1 MKILITGASGFIGSF
16 MVEEALN
23 RGFETYA
30 GVRKTSSKRY
40 LQDEHIKFVDLNFA
54 DTAVLAKQLRALGKF
69 DYIIHNAG
77 VTKCQNKGD
86 FDRVNFGYTRNLV
99 DALIQADVMPD
110 KFLFMSSLSAFGSG
124 SEVTFEPMRLA
135 DTPRP
140 NTAYGTSKLKAER
153 HIQSLSNVPYLFLRP
168 TGVYG
173 PRETDYFVFNQTI
186 NRGIEPSM
194 GFDTQYLTFIYVKD
208 LVRAALDALA
218 SNIVRKAYF
227 VADGQVYT
235 NEEYAAIVKN
245 ILGKKRVLKLRTPL
259 FLVKFISAFLETVCG
274 WFGKTPTLNR
284 DKYNILSAKNWKC
297 ETEPLEKDFNFKAE
311 YDLERGMREA
321 IEWYKKEKW
330 LK

>member
-23 RGFETYA
+23 RGFETFA
-30 GVRKTSSKRY
+30 GIRATSSKKY
-40 LQDEHIKFVDLNFA
+40 LQDERIQFA
-54 DTAVLAKQLRALGKF
+54 DLDFTDTTVLAKQLRALGRF

-86 FDRVNFGYTRNLV
+86 FDRVNFGYTRNFV
-99 DALIQADVMPD
+99 DALMQADLMPS
-110 KFLFMSSLSAFGSG
+110 KFLYMSSLSAFGSG
-124 SEVTFEPMRLA
+124 CEETFKPIMLA
-135 DTPRP
+135 DTPKP
-140 NTAYGTSKLKAER
+140 NTAYGASKLKAER
-153 HIQSLSNVPYLFLRP
+153 YIQSLNNVPYLFLRP

-173 PRETDYFVFNQTI
+173 PRETDYFVFNKTV

-194 GFDTQYLTFIYVKD
+194 GLDTQYLTFIYIKD
-208 LVRAALDALA
+208 LVRVAFDALA

-227 VADGQVYT
+227 VAEGRVYT
-235 NEEYAAIVKN
+235 NEEYATIVKN

-297 ETEPLEKDFNFKAE
+297 EVEPLERDFDFQAE
-311 YDLERGMREA
+311 YDLERGMTEA

-330 LK
+330 L